1 MATFEL
7 KRKPSES
14 FNGDYIYFFSVNG
27 MYHLAATYKTDEE
40 AKKWYDK
47 CREVFVEPIHT
58 KLHTRMLKDR
68 ELFLTQRQEVYVDP
82 YNLEYYNKYFF
93 YVNYGTICLKS
104 FISYGP
110 KDYELR
116 LQEATEYFN
125 TYKHVD
131 YAETMAEHETIILEE
146 TN

>member
-1 MATFEL
+1 MSTYEL

-14 FNGDYIYFFSVNG
+14 FKGDYMYFFLVNG

-58 KLHTRMLKDR
+58 KLHTRMHKER
-68 ELFLTQRQEVYVDP
+68 ELYLTQRQEVYVDP
-82 YNLEYYNKYFF
+82 YNLEYYNKYSF
-93 YVNYGTICLKS
+93 YVMYGTHCLKS
-104 FISYGP
+104 FIAYGP
-110 KDYELR
+110 KENDLK
-116 LQEATEYFN
+116 LAEATEYFN
-125 TYKHVD
+125 SYVYVE
-131 YAETMAEHETIILEE
+131 YAESMAEYETLIKEE